1 MVEEDI
7 DIFFTYVLK
16 CNLRGWGCF
25 EEFMPS
31 LVLPKYKL
39 DTKCLGLFPSPVVIK
54 CG

>member
-7 DIFFTYVLK
+7 HIFFTYVLK

-31 LVLPKYKL
+31 LVLPKSKL